1 MPGSKSKKM
10 QTKTSQ
16 RPNSTSTKVSNSAVS
31 PSAEESAQ
39 PAEVAL
45 ELPPISRQGQINPQ
59 TLTQSNVLSL
69 QNTIGNQAVQRLLAT
84 RTPSTSPATI
94 QRYLARDEWVKFQNW
109 LEKQHIELTS
119 EERSAIR
126 STASSVEDA
135 QRLVQEGKEKS
146 LKERMKSGLNT
157 TTGKLTTVGS
167 GVVGGVVGGL
177 IATAIV
183 SNPIGWVVG
192 GTALAS
198 GAAAYTMGE
207 QYDVKPHKIEQ
218 PKLKEVTQQ
227 LPSAPKGVNK
237 EEEWKKFREDY
248 LKFEEAC
255 TKTRQEVERIEG
267 FFPDIRT
274 GYRKMLHR
282 QPAIEGLTSL
292 SSGEFGKL
300 YNALPTKLREKHNV
314 QAIRSL
320 PKSAKKTEAVYAEFG
335 DALDTFDAVPKFTCI
350 TKKDF
355 FKYSQTAVEE
365 IKKHTTYLV
374 KLNELALNVNKCLK
388 DAGNAVDEQ
397 EKLES
402 ALIDASKQSG
412 SQEAQKIVQDA
423 KPDKPADWLA
433 ELYPY
438 GYVQIIGDTYAAIT
452 KEAWDKLEEKNSG
465 APALFKEALDNGS
478 IPDLSTGSSGVK
490 WGKGELKVRRTKLT
504 ALELDSDLRLSGSVA
519 TVENKEKTKKVKV
532 LEFKN
537 LINAH

>member
-1 MPGSKSKKM
+1 MPSSKFKKI
-10 QTKTSQ
+10 QAKTSQ
-16 RPNSTSTKVSNSAVS
+16 RSNLSSPMPVSAD
-31 PSAEESAQ
+31 ETAQ
-39 PAEVAL
+39 PAEAAP

-69 QNTIGNQAVQRLLAT
+69 QNTIGNQAVQRLLAN

-94 QRYLARDEWVKFQNW
+94 QRYLARDEWVKFQSW
-109 LEKQHIELTS
+109 LEKQRIELTS

-126 STASSVEDA
+126 STASTVEDA
-135 QRLVQEGKEKS
+135 KRLVQEGKEKS
-146 LKERMKSGLNT
+146 IKERMKSGLNT

-207 QYDVKPHKIEQ
+207 QYDVKPHTVEQ
-218 PKLKEVTQQ
+218 PKAKVTPQQ
-227 LPSAPKGVNK
+227 PSAPKGPNK
-237 EEEWKKFREDY
+237 DEEWKKFREDY

-267 FFPDIRT
+267 FFPNIRT
-274 GYRKMLHR
+274 GYRKMKHR
-282 QPAIEGLTSL
+282 EQAIEGLAEL

-320 PKSAKKTEAVYAEFG
+320 PKSAKKTEAIYAEFG
-335 DALDTFDAVPKFTCI
+335 NALDAFDAVPKFTCI

-355 FKYSQTAVEE
+355 FKYSENAAEE
-365 IKKHTTYLV
+365 IKKHAAYLI
-374 KLNELALNVNKCLK
+374 KLNELALNVDKTLK
-388 DAGNAVDEQ
+388 AAGNAVDEQ
-397 EKLES
+397 EKLEL

-412 SQEAQKIVQDA
+412 SEAAQKIVEDA
-423 KPDKPADWLA
+423 KPTKPADWLA
-433 ELYPY
+433 ELYPL
-438 GYVQIIGDTYAAIT
+438 GYVQIVGDTYAAIT
-452 KEAWDKLEEKNSG
+452 KEAWDKLEQKNAG
-465 APALFKEALDNGS
+465 APALFKEALSNGS

-537 LINAH
+537 IINAH